1 VAAPAGWSCY
11 GPSRGADP
19 VAVRRLHRRRVVS
32 NWEESPYDLR
42 RQQLTVASAVHEI
55 VIGDE
60 AAAALRELRLLD
72 PDCER
77 RVFRIRAHPDG
88 AVLSADDED
97 LDEMI
102 GFVAA
107 EANHEPN
114 RRRQQRLVAD
124 FDALSTAAQDS

>member
-1 VAAPAGWSCY
+1 
-11 GPSRGADP
+11 
-19 VAVRRLHRRRVVS
+19 VVS

-77 RVFRIRAHPDG
+77 RVFRMSMSEVVCTDSALPSDRFAGECESSRCTEVVCTSVLRSVVFSGLEIRLWARTRYLN
-88 AVLSADDED
+88 V
-97 LDEMI
+97 
-102 GFVAA
+102 VC
-107 EANHEPN
+107 
-114 RRRQQRLVAD
+114 
-124 FDALSTAAQDS
+124 